1 MYDVTQDPSTGTPV
15 SYTSP
20 MYVSIPLGILTA
32 PKDTKRS
39 IKRIKRIKA
48 ELDDDVVDLTMVAPD
63 PPKLLDPSLRGT
75 VIDLTLDDYHFSCLF
90 GCLHLDLHNLEIIHM
105 YHQSDQHSVAV
116 FLYYTNDYSAL
127 RDTAAD
133 KRRTLSHTIHIDCE
147 YSEVAENIVSRL

>member
-1 MYDVTQDPSTGTPV
+1 MIILQPSSLHVCSHALAILRAQGIISQPVTTIPEPRRLKRTRSMYDVTQNPSTGTPV

-75 VIDLTLDDYHFSCLF
+75 VIDLTLDD
-90 GCLHLDLHNLEIIHM
+90 
-105 YHQSDQHSVAV
+105 
-116 FLYYTNDYSAL
+116 
-127 RDTAAD
+127 
-133 KRRTLSHTIHIDCE
+133 
-147 YSEVAENIVSRL
+147 

>member
-1 MYDVTQDPSTGTPV
+1 MYDVTQNSSTGTPV

-75 VIDLTLDDYHFSCLF
+75 VIDLTLDD
-90 GCLHLDLHNLEIIHM
+90 
-105 YHQSDQHSVAV
+105 
-116 FLYYTNDYSAL
+116 
-127 RDTAAD
+127 
-133 KRRTLSHTIHIDCE
+133 
-147 YSEVAENIVSRL
+147 